1 MTIEEKLDCIIAG
14 ETGGYLI
21 FTPEEAQT
29 LKEALTGGIFSGQE
43 RDRDALRD
51 ALKRMDD

>member
-21 FTPEEAQT
+21 FTPAEAQT
-29 LKEALTGGIFSGQE
+29 LKDALTGGIFSGQD
-43 RDRDALRD
+43 RDRAALRD
-51 ALKRMDD
+51 SLDRMDD